1 MTGQHADPIGAPTF
15 RARLAAWLR
24 TAPGRYRKAIAGLWG
39 YLTVPVVVGI
49 VALAGVHI
57 DGDTA
62 AWIIA
67 VGSVLLGTGAV
78 AGAKP
83 NDAPAPRVDPLYA
96 EGVARGPD
104 LD

>member
-1 MTGQHADPIGAPTF
+1 MRPAPCRT
-15 RARLAAWLR
+15 RQRLAVWLR

-49 VALAGVHI
+49 LALVGVHI

-67 VGSVLLGTGAV
+67 AGAAILGTGAV
-78 AGAKP
+78 VRAKP
-83 NDAPAPRVDPLYA
+83 NDAPPAVDPLYA
-96 EGVARGPD
+96 EDVPRLPNPGCNNG
-104 LD
+104 